1 MDVPFLSPGEYQ
13 FKIYENYGKENEF
26 ASTANYNLTLMFDD
40 PKKNTALNIG
50 PNPFNPTLGP
60 LTIETVVG
68 ETSQI
73 DIGIYSI
80 GGYKIHDIHINN
92 QSIGKVRRRW
102 DGRINGKFIQ
112 PGL

>member
-1 MDVPFLSPGEYQ
+1 
-13 FKIYENYGKENEF
+13 
-26 ASTANYNLTLMFDD
+26 MFDD

-112 PGL
+112 PGLYLIVMKASGKETIIKTKRMGSNGKGHIIQHYL